1 MHMFLFKEEEH
12 VDTYIWELQDTVWGQ
27 RISASGPRVLLPEI
41 QKRRECTGK
50 SSGAGSKQLYDKSAV
65 KMRGCCI

>member
-41 QKRRECTGK
+41 QKRINAENVQESRVERAVSSCTI
-50 SSGAGSKQLYDKSAV
+50 SML
-65 KMRGCCI
+65 